1 MGGAWR
7 YVRHRSLRIKKNQ
20 SPSFSSRLGK
30 EKKTNKQI
38 RNRTASTVRGKLN
51 LGQVQSA
58 ARLLALIIEQ
68 CHGPLSALPSPR
80 PPLEFTQP
88 RIDHALGEHGLQKVP
103 H

>member
-1 MGGAWR
+1 MYAIAHCG
-7 YVRHRSLRIKKNQ
+7 LRKPE
-20 SPSFSSRLGK
+20 PSFSSRLGK
-30 EKKTNKQI
+30 EKKNKQI